1 MSYPAYDA
9 IGHEIGLGYA
19 RWRVYMALQP
29 PTLDFVTPKDVK
41 IAWLCAE
48 LRMSPRKA
56 IDAVNWLTERGY
68 LVAHGRGARGV
79 RSLRL
84 AYSVDRAA
92 A

>member
-68 LVAHGRGARGV
+68 LVERSRSAHGV
-79 RSLRL
+79 RALTL
-84 AYSVDRAA
+84 AYALGKAA
-92 A
+92 